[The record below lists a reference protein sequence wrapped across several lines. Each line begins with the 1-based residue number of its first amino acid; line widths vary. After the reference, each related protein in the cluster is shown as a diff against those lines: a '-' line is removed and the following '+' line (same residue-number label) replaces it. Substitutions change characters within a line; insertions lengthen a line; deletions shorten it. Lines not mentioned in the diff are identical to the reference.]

1 MITLVFQL
9 YGALCF
15 FSLAA
20 FLILASVAKLR
31 PDLDE
36 EAFDI
41 RTLEKLS
48 SREEFV
54 NALPVADPIIKHSL
68 RSAPP
73 RPFKPSK
80 RLQGRPHSIHTRK
93 LADPRRHD
101 RRPRSFCFGEIRSTR
116 RLSDPAALR
125 LRTSNRTG
133 RLEFGSRSP
142 AVQGEMVSASPALTP
157 PR

>member
-9 YGALCF
+9 YGALCC

-48 SREEFV
+48 SSEFV
-54 NALPVADPIIKHSL
+54 NALPVAAPIIKHSL

-73 RPFKPSK
+73 RPFKPS
-80 RLQGRPHSIHTRK
+80 RRRQGRPHSIHTRK
-93 LADPRRHD
+93 PRR
-101 RRPRSFCFGEIRSTR
+101 PK
-116 RLSDPAALR
+116 AA
-125 LRTSNRTG
+125 
-133 RLEFGSRSP
+133 
-142 AVQGEMVSASPALTP
+142 
-157 PR
+157 

>member
-9 YGALCF
+9 YAALCF

-48 SREEFV
+48 SPEEFV

-93 LADPRRHD
+93 PRR
-101 RRPRSFCFGEIRSTR
+101 PK
-116 RLSDPAALR
+116 AA
-125 LRTSNRTG
+125 
-133 RLEFGSRSP
+133 
-142 AVQGEMVSASPALTP
+142 
-157 PR
+157 

>member
-1 MITLVFQL
+1 MTTLVFQL

-48 SREEFV
+48 SSEEFV
-54 NALPVADPIIKHSL
+54 NALPVADPIIKHSP
-68 RSAPP
+68 RIGAAP
-73 RPFKPSK
+73 S
-80 RLQGRPHSIHTRK
+80 
-93 LADPRRHD
+93 
-101 RRPRSFCFGEIRSTR
+101 
-116 RLSDPAALR
+116 
-125 LRTSNRTG
+125 
-133 RLEFGSRSP
+133 
-142 AVQGEMVSASPALTP
+142 VQAEQASPGPSTVDPYAQASQT
-157 PR
+157 

>member
-1 MITLVFQL
+1 MLALVL
-9 YGALCF
+9 EVYGA
-15 FSLAA
+15 FSVLSLIA
-20 FLILASVAKLR
+20 FLNLASVAKLR

-48 SREEFV
+48 SSEEFV

-80 RLQGRPHSIHTRK
+80 RLQGRPHSIHARK
-93 LADPRRHD
+93 PRR
-101 RRPRSFCFGEIRSTR
+101 PK
-116 RLSDPAALR
+116 AA
-125 LRTSNRTG
+125 
-133 RLEFGSRSP
+133 
-142 AVQGEMVSASPALTP
+142 
-157 PR
+157 